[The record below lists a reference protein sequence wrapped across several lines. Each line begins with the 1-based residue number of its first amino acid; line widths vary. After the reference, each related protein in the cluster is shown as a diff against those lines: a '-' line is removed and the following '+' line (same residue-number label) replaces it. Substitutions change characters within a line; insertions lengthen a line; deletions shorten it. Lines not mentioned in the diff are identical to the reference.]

1 MFSTSPQPQIAS
13 FLSCV
18 LPDSA
23 TVAAVHCRLALAATV
38 DPAGVFVLVPHR
50 RTSQRRST
58 HRRSRISSGSFR
70 VAAVGGFSAR
80 CFKQIWKI
88 GKVLSCPHGIS
99 CDCSSTVDFLLSP
112 GKIFCLVSTLF
123 GLKTTDNLYEFKYL
137 YPNQT
142 FYKFPQQNCLFI
154 FSPFF

>member
-1 MFSTSPQPQIAS
+1 MFSTSPQPQAAS

-99 CDCSSTVDFLLSP
+99 CDCSSTVDFLPSP

-123 GLKTTDNLYEFKYL
+123 GLRKLIICMNLNICIHIKLF
-137 YPNQT
+137 PN
-142 FYKFPQQNCLFI
+142 FHNKIVHLF
-154 FSPFF
+154 FHHFC